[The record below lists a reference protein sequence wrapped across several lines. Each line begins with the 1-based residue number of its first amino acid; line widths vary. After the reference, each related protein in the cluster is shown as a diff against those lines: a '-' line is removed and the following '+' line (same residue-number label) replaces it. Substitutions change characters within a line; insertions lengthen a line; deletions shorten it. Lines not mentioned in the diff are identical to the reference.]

1 MQTIAKQSVAIL
13 GAGLLGRL
21 LALLLKD
28 EFTVSLYEKHS
39 LNDSNSTGRLAAAM
53 VAPTAESVVASEHI
67 VAMGRQATAL
77 WPALLK
83 QLELPSLY
91 QNAGTLVLAHRQDLN
106 DLKHFQQR
114 LSLTGTEDLTSLTQ
128 NEILELEPEL
138 SNVFNY
144 GLFIANEGQVDNKAL
159 YQQSETLLRN
169 SNISLYEHQAREC
182 HQLTN
187 DYNLV
192 IDCRG
197 LGSKNNLSDPEAKL
211 RGVRGEVVRI
221 RAPEVSLTRPIR
233 IMHPRH
239 PIYIAPK
246 PNHEFVIGATEI
258 ESQDD
263 KNPTV
268 RSTLELLSAAYS
280 VHKGFAEG
288 EVLSIKAGLRPT
300 LLDNEPRIVKNGNII
315 HANGLYRHGYL
326 ITPYVLQQLLLLIA
340 PQLNFDLTNQQQD
353 NTLIRELT

>member
-28 EFTVSLYEKHS
+28 EFTVSLYEKHR

-67 VAMGRQATAL
+67 VAMGRLATSL
-77 WPALLK
+77 WPALLE

-114 LSLTGTEDLTSLTQ
+114 LSLNGTEDLTALTQ

-138 SNVFNY
+138 NNMFNH

-169 SNISLYEHQAREC
+169 SNISLHEHQAREC

-187 DYNLV
+187 DYDLV

-221 RAPEVSLTRPIR
+221 RAPEVSLSRPIR

-340 PQLNFDLTNQQQD
+340 PQLNFDLTNQPQD

>member
-1 MQTIAKQSVAIL
+1 MQTTAMQSVAIL

-28 EFTVSLYEKHS
+28 EFAVSLYEKNS
-39 LNDSNSTGRLAAAM
+39 LDDDNSTGRLAAAM

-67 VAMGRQATAL
+67 VAMGKQATEL
-77 WPALLK
+77 WPALLDK
-83 QLELPSLY
+83 LQLPKLY
-91 QNAGTLVLAHRQDLN
+91 QNNGTLVLAHRQDAN

-114 LSLTGTEDLTSLTQ
+114 LSVTHSDELQVVSQ
-128 NEILELEPEL
+128 AQIKQLEPEL
-138 SNVFNY
+138 SSAFSK

-159 YQQSETLLRN
+159 YLQTAELLRN
-169 SNISLYEHQAREC
+169 SKVNLHEQQDQDCE
-182 HQLTN
+182 QLI
-187 DYNLV
+187 DSYDLV

-197 LGSKNNLSDPEAKL
+197 LGSKHDLPASDVKL

-221 RAPEVSLTRPIR
+221 RAPEVSLSRPIR

-246 PNHEFVIGATEI
+246 PDHEFVIGATEI
-258 ESQDD
+258 ESEDD

-268 RSTLELLSAAYS
+268 RSALELLSAAYS

-300 LLDNEPRIVKNGNII
+300 LLDNEPRIVKKGKVI

-326 ITPYVLQQLLLLIA
+326 IAPYILQQLLLLIA
-340 PQLNFDLTNQQQD
+340 PKLNFNCNNQQID
-353 NTLIRELT
+353 NRLIRELI